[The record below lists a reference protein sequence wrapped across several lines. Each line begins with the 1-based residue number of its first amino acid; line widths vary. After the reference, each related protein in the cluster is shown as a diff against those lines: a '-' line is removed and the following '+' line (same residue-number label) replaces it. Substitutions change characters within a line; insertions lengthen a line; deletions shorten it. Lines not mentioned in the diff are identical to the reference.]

1 MDQGQPKAGRKM
13 LEPDSKQA
21 EVCERKEIL
30 RFGILCF
37 RFWEEVLLQQEALD
51 RVLERLV

>member
-21 EVCERKEIL
+21 EVCERRE
-30 RFGILCF
+30 ILCF
-37 RFWEEVLLQQEALD
+37 RFWEEVLLQQEASDL
-51 RVLERLV
+51 VLERLV